1 MSQGADAALYAGG
14 VRDSTQG
21 CCHHVAMLESG
32 NQISPA
38 LGVVAKPMQKLGKA
52 PLGRV
57 NPAAPLNRLQ
67 SFLVGGGGDFSGFPF
82 GTMVAPEI
90 VFVEGMKSFAD
101 RDYR

>member
-1 MSQGADAALYAGG
+1 MSQGADAALYACG

-21 CCHHVAMLESG
+21 CRHHVAMLECG

-57 NPAAPLNRLQ
+57 NPAAPFNRLQ
-67 SFLVGGGGDFSGFPF
+67 SFRVGGGGDSSGFPF
-82 GTMVAPEI
+82 PTMVAPDI
-90 VFVEGMKSFAD
+90 VFAEGMKPFA
-101 RDYR
+101 